1 MNRPTDNLPLISRSD
16 NKSDNKHIEKV
27 PVKSRKSRKWP
38 VIAIIVGAFV
48 FSFLGNY
55 LADQLTSSDD
65 SRQATQSGQDGNR
78 ILSQDEQDIATVAE
92 SVSPSVVSISTA
104 SSSTNRFGIVREG
117 AGTGVVVSAD
127 GYVLTNKHV
136 VEGASSVEVTFKNG
150 RQFDRVRVVAV
161 DPLNDIAFLKIN
173 GVSDLPVAELGN
185 SSTIQIGQ
193 QVVAIGNSL
202 GQFQNT
208 VTSGIISGTNR
219 PISAQAGDSIETL
232 TDLIQTD
239 AAINPGNSGGPL
251 VNMSGQVIG
260 INTAIA
266 ADAEGI
272 GFAIPVNSTKGM
284 LKSLLEDGK
293 ASRSYLGVSYLP
305 LNAENSA
312 EYDLSADHGAYVF
325 AERGNPVAD
334 NGPADKAGIRE
345 GDVITHVDGI
355 KVGPGGGVATLIG
368 AFAPGDKVEI
378 TLLRGDDSRT
388 VEVTLGSYP
397 E

>member
-1 MNRPTDNLPLISRSD
+1 MNRPTDDLSLVSRG
-16 NKSDNKHIEKV
+16 DNKHIEKV
-27 PVKSRKSRKWP
+27 PVKLRKSRKWP

-136 VEGASSVEVTFKNG
+136 VEGASSVEVTFENG

-161 DPLNDIAFLKIN
+161 DPLNDIAFLKIK
-173 GVSDLPVAELGN
+173 GVSDLPVSEPGN

-202 GQFQNT
+202 GQYQNT

-251 VNMSGQVIG
+251 VNMAGQVIG

-272 GFAIPVNSTKGM
+272 GFSIPINATKGM
-284 LKSLLEDGK
+284 LKGLLENGK
-293 ASRSYLGVSYLP
+293 AERPYLGVNYLP
-305 LNAENSA
+305 INGEVAA
-312 EYDLSADHGAYVF
+312 EYNLPVDNGAYIY
-325 AERGNPVAD
+325 ADRGNPVLS
-334 NGPADKAGIRE
+334 GSPADEAGVKE
-345 GDVITHVDGI
+345 GDIITKVEGVE
-355 KVGPGGGVATLIG
+355 VGPGGGVATLIG
-368 AFAPGDKVEI
+368 AYAPGDKINI
-378 TLLRGDDSRT
+378 TILRDGKERNL
-388 VEVTLGSYP
+388 EVTLAAYP
-397 E
+397 N

>member
-1 MNRPTDNLPLISRSD
+1 MNRPTDDLSLVSRG
-16 NKSDNKHIEKV
+16 DNKHIEKV
-27 PVKSRKSRKWP
+27 PVKLRKSRKWP

-136 VEGASSVEVTFKNG
+136 VEGASSVEVTFENG

-161 DPLNDIAFLKIN
+161 DPLNDIAFLKIK
-173 GVSDLPVAELGN
+173 GVSDLPVSEPGN

-202 GQFQNT
+202 GQYQNT

-251 VNMSGQVIG
+251 VNMAGQVIG

-272 GFAIPVNSTKGM
+272 GFAIPINATKGM
-284 LKSLLEDGK
+284 LKGLLENGK
-293 ASRSYLGVSYLP
+293 AERPYLGVNYLP
-305 LNAENSA
+305 INGEVAA
-312 EYDLSADHGAYVF
+312 EYNLPVDNGAYIY
-325 AERGNPVAD
+325 ADRGNPVLS
-334 NGPADKAGIRE
+334 GSPADEAGVKE
-345 GDVITHVDGI
+345 GDIITKVEGVE
-355 KVGPGGGVATLIG
+355 VGPGGGVATLIG
-368 AFAPGDKVEI
+368 AYAPGDKINI
-378 TLLRGDDSRT
+378 TILRDGKERNL
-388 VEVTLGSYP
+388 EVTLAAYP
-397 E
+397 N